1 MILIFLFS
9 VHFNNNIILV
19 FFFQIKVKEQEDEV
33 TTNVFAVKLPLK
45 IFAKI

>member
-19 FFFQIKVKEQEDEV
+19 FFQIKVKEQEDEV
-33 TTNVFAVKLPLK
+33 TTNAFAVKLPLK
-45 IFAKI
+45 ISAKI